1 MKHGKRMAKCA
12 LALGGLL
19 LASAFA
25 GCGKGNSKLLGAPA
39 DVVYGE
45 EPEVSAAIS
54 QSAEVFARRF
64 SESAKDFAA
73 EGKNFAVSPVSAYM
87 ALSLAAECAA
97 GETREEILSALGVSY
112 ETLLADF
119 GDFYRSLNVEYRQ
132 GKLLLSNSVWINERE
147 QVFDECVNSL
157 AEKYFCYSYM
167 ADFTGDN
174 EGANRAVREFVKE
187 RTKGLIDK
195 DFNLKKE
202 TAFALINTLYLKDV
216 WGEEPLPETAE
227 TYEFTAAD
235 GSVREEKFLRGEYRV
250 GRAYEGEGFTS
261 FYMRTQ
267 NGYRLQFMLPA
278 DGYTAEDIFTA
289 ENLAALSEA
298 DYGGVDEENK
308 ILYHTR
314 CIFPGFSASF
324 DEDIKN
330 LLREEFGTELLFDEW
345 NCDFTSFVPKL
356 PDSNV
361 YCSEVRHVTQLKV
374 DDKGLEGAAVTVVA
388 ADRVTSAPMNDYEDV
403 YIDFVADRSF
413 GFVISDP
420 NDVTLFSGIV
430 RNI

>member
-1 MKHGKRMAKCA
+1 MKGKRIKKCA
-12 LALGGLL
+12 LALGGLF

-25 GCGKGNSKLLGAPA
+25 GCGSSGPIMVPPDLYI
-39 DVVYGE
+39 DE
-45 EPEVSAAIS
+45 E
-54 QSAEVFARRF
+54 AEKRILSLSESVEKFSRGFA
-64 SESAKDFAA
+64 ESAKTFAE
-73 EGKNFAVSPVSAYM
+73 EGENFAVSPLSVY
-87 ALSLAAECAA
+87 LSLAVAAECSA
-97 GETREEILSALGVSY
+97 GETKEEILSAMDISYDVLSLGFIDFWERLETDGVSI
-112 ETLLADF
+112 AN
-119 GDFYRSLNVEYRQ
+119 SL
-132 GKLLLSNSVWINERE
+132 WINEGE
-147 QVFDECVNSL
+147 QVFYECESAL
-157 AEKYFCYSYM
+157 GEKYGCDVYTR
-167 ADFTGDN
+167 DFAGDN
-174 EGANRAVREFVKE
+174 ENANRAVREFVKE
-187 RTKGLIDK
+187 RTKGQIDV
-195 DFNLKKE
+195 DFDLKKE

-278 DGYTAEDIFTA
+278 DGYSAEDIFTA
-289 ENLAALSEA
+289 ENLKAVSEA

-388 ADRVTSAPMNDYEDV
+388 ADRATSAPMNDYEDV

>member
-87 ALSLAAECAA
+87 ALSLAVECAA

-250 GRAYEGEGFTS
+250 GYS
-261 FYMRTQ
+261 
-267 NGYRLQFMLPA
+267 
-278 DGYTAEDIFTA
+278 AEDIFTA
-289 ENLAALSEA
+289 ENPKAVSEA

-324 DEDIKN
+324 NEDIKN

-388 ADRVTSAPMNDYEDV
+388 ADRATSAPMNDYEDV

-430 RNI
+430 RDIS

>member
-1 MKHGKRMAKCA
+1 MKKRLTRAVF
-12 LALGGLL
+12 LL

-25 GCGKGNSKLLGAPA
+25 GCRKGNSKLLGAPA

-73 EGKNFAVSPVSAYM
+73 EGENFAVSPVSAYM

-278 DGYTAEDIFTA
+278 DGCSAEDIFTA
-289 ENLAALSEA
+289 ENLKAVSEA

-324 DEDIKN
+324 NEYIKN
-330 LLREEFGTELLFDEW
+330 LLREEFGVRSLFDPDT
-345 NCDFTSFVPKL
+345 CDVTALLSDEKRA
-356 PDSNV
+356 DEA
-361 YCSEVRHVTQLKV
+361 YCPMVRHIAELSVGK
-374 DDKGLEGAAVTVVA
+374 KGISAAAATLVPWYGAAGPEA
-388 ADRVTSAPMNDYEDV
+388 GYEDV
-403 YIDFVADRSF
+403 YADFVVNRSF
-413 GFVISDP
+413 GFVIYDP
-420 NDVTLFSGIV
+420 NGVTLFSGIV

>member
-1 MKHGKRMAKCA
+1 MKGKRIKKCA
-12 LALGGLL
+12 LALGGLF

-25 GCGKGNSKLLGAPA
+25 GCGSSGPIMVPPDLYI
-39 DVVYGE
+39 DE
-45 EPEVSAAIS
+45 E
-54 QSAEVFARRF
+54 AEKRILSLSESVEKFSRGFA
-64 SESAKDFAA
+64 ESAKTFAE
-73 EGKNFAVSPVSAYM
+73 EGENFAVSPLSVY
-87 ALSLAAECAA
+87 LSLAVAAECSA
-97 GETREEILSALGVSY
+97 GETKEEILSAMDISYDVLSLEFIDFWERLETDGVSI
-112 ETLLADF
+112 AN
-119 GDFYRSLNVEYRQ
+119 SL
-132 GKLLLSNSVWINERE
+132 WINERE

-278 DGYTAEDIFTA
+278 DGCSAEDIFTA
-289 ENLAALSEA
+289 ENLKAVSEA

-324 DEDIKN
+324 NEDIKN

-388 ADRVTSAPMNDYEDV
+388 ADRATSAPMNDYEDV